1 MADTVRSCS
10 VIMTFDDIH
19 LFLHVDQFYVFS
31 PRAVPPP
38 PTILPTSEL
47 TPELD
52 LVGAA
57 LSRDSPA
64 LEEVVSL
71 TSGKSGL
78 RLGFATN
85 CMSVSF
91 DAGVCLPLL
100 SSPEAGVQF
109 YTNNFAIPDEGAWNK
124 IHGGSGAVPLFLP
137 SNADRRDVNW
147 IAAAFLE
154 FHAPL
159 AAWLHPLESRG
170 PTGDD
175 TLLASGEVYNNF
187 MRLDVWYK
195 GSDSN

>member
-64 LEEVVSL
+64 SEEVVSL
-71 TSGKSGL
+71 TSHKSGL

-85 CMSVSF
+85 RASVSF
-91 DAGVCLPLL
+91 SISVCLLL
-100 SSPEAGVQF
+100 QSYS
-109 YTNNFAIPDEGAWNK
+109 YTTRRGRR
-124 IHGGSGAVPLFLP
+124 AVL
-137 SNADRRDVNW
+137 R
-147 IAAAFLE
+147 
-154 FHAPL
+154 
-159 AAWLHPLESRG
+159 
-170 PTGDD
+170 
-175 TLLASGEVYNNF
+175 
-187 MRLDVWYK
+187 
-195 GSDSN
+195 